1 MLYLPNYASALNRIG
16 QALQN
21 REFEKVVSNTSTNE
35 FRLLAGAAES
45 GVNSESPWSHFF
57 FWDWRAMVLVGISA
71 FLFVVS
77 LGSVPFFDKQEPR
90 EALVV
95 WEINHSGNWI
105 LPLRN
110 GDEIPSKPPLYHWL
124 AALVSQS
131 VGRLDEFTA
140 RVPSAFLATLGVL
153 LVYFTGT
160 ILSDRSAGFISAS
173 ILATSVEWEETARV
187 ARVDMTLTFV
197 LLCAFLFFLYL
208 YQTEGSRTKA
218 AILGF
223 LLGLA
228 TLAKGPLGFVVP
240 CFTYLVFLWARKD
253 LAFIKKI
260 HPVLIIGT
268 CAVVGGVWYALAL
281 WQGGGDFLAVV
292 VKENFSMT
300 VGREAGHPHAFSW
313 YVPVFFQKMAP
324 WSLFFIP
331 AAIWLYRV
339 RRRLAEENLLYLV
352 VWFAT
357 VFLFFSAF
365 TQKRSVYILSV
376 YPAVALLLGAWWR
389 KMEQSQPAADSLF
402 SRPAAYVS
410 AASFVLGSGVLLFQI
425 FGQGIVPFLQ
435 PRLFPKDQ
443 AKMAML
449 ANLLLEHRPAIFVWA
464 SACGLGGLF
473 LAVLAKRKAWRA
485 FFGTMTGLMII
496 SLVFVQRFDFYLGR
510 QYSFK
515 SFVQQ
520 VLETADD
527 APLYFYRSGD
537 FGVVFYADRRIPIYD
552 SLPSASDDSLPYL
565 LVWEKDWKNA
575 TLNNPLTLINTSE
588 STDPMGKGR
597 LLLVRV
603 ANKQE

>member
-1 MLYLPNYASALNRIG
+1 
-16 QALQN
+16 
-21 REFEKVVSNTSTNE
+21 
-35 FRLLAGAAES
+35 
-45 GVNSESPWSHFF
+45 
-57 FWDWRAMVLVGISA
+57 
-71 FLFVVS
+71 
-77 LGSVPFFDKQEPR
+77 
-90 EALVV
+90 VV

-218 AILGF
+218 AIMGF

-253 LAFIKKI
+253 LVFIKKI

-425 FGQGIVPFLQ
+425 FGQGIVPISPAAVVSKGSSQNGDVGEPLARASARNIRLGFGWRSGRTVPRGAGEKKSLESLLRNYDWANDYLVGFCAEVRFL
-435 PRLFPKDQ
+435 PG
-443 AKMAML
+443 
-449 ANLLLEHRPAIFVWA
+449 PAIQLQIV
-464 SACGLGGLF
+464 
-473 LAVLAKRKAWRA
+473 
-485 FFGTMTGLMII
+485 
-496 SLVFVQRFDFYLGR
+496 
-510 QYSFK
+510 
-515 SFVQQ
+515 VQQ

>member
-1 MLYLPNYASALNRIG
+1 MSHLPKYAGALRCIG

-21 REFEKVVSNTSTNE
+21 REIEAVESKTSVNE
-35 FRLLAGAAES
+35 FRLLAGGGKS
-45 GVNSESPWSHFF
+45 GADSDSPWNHFF
-57 FWDWRAMVLVGISA
+57 FWDWRATVLVAISA
-71 FLFVVS
+71 LLFVVS
-77 LGSVPFFDKQEPR
+77 LDSVPFFDKQEPR

-110 GDEIPSKPPLYHWL
+110 GNEIPSKPPLYHWL
-124 AALVSQS
+124 AALVSKS

-140 RVPSAFLATLGVL
+140 RLPSAFLATMGVL
-153 LVYFTGT
+153 LVYLTGAT
-160 ILSDRSAGFISAS
+160 LWDRSAGFISAS
-173 ILATSVEWEETARV
+173 ILATSVEWEEAARV

-208 YQTEGSRTKA
+208 YHTGGSRTKA

-240 CFTYLVFLWARKD
+240 CLTYLVFLWAQRD

-260 HPVLIIGT
+260 HPVLIIST
-268 CAVVGGVWYALAL
+268 CVVVAGSWYALAL

-300 VGREAGHPHAFSW
+300 IGREAGHPHAFSW

-339 RRRLAEENLLYLV
+339 RRRLAEENLLYFL

-357 VFLFFSAF
+357 VLIFFSAF

-389 KMEQSQPAADSLF
+389 KIEQAQPAADSLF

-410 AASFVLGSGVLLFQI
+410 AASFLLGSGVLFCQI

-435 PRLFPKDQ
+435 SRLYPKDQ
-443 AKMAML
+443 AKMALL
-449 ANLLLEHRPAIFVWA
+449 ANLLLEHRTAIFVWA
-464 SACGLGGLF
+464 SSCGLGGLF
-473 LAVLAKRKAWRA
+473 LAVVAKRKAWGPC
-485 FFGTMTGLMII
+485 FGIITGLMIT
-496 SLVFVQRFDFYLGR
+496 SLVFVQKFDFYLGR

-515 SFVQQ
+515 SFVSR
-520 VLETADD
+520 VIKTTDD

-552 SLPSASDDSLPYL
+552 SGPFASDDYL
-565 LVWEKDWKNA
+565 SYWLVWENDWKKS
-575 TLNNPLTLINTSE
+575 TFKNPLTLVDTSE

-597 LLLVRV
+597 LLLVRA
-603 ANKQE
+603 ANKRE